1 MVEDLEEAAEKE
13 MKINPEDKLDVNVR
27 MGALRLTVE
36 LEMWE
41 EATQI
46 GRALNLI
53 LSHTLTLKLP
63 GLDITYSGG
72 LSL

>member
-46 GRALNLI
+46 GKALNLF
-53 LSHTLTLKLP
+53 LSHYLLWRVVSMKKILF
-63 GLDITYSGG
+63 
-72 LSL
+72 

>member
-13 MKINPEDKLDVNVR
+13 MKINPEDKLDVGVR

-46 GRALNLI
+46 GNA
-53 LSHTLTLKLP
+53 
-63 GLDITYSGG
+63 
-72 LSL
+72 